1 MRLFGSDNISGI
13 MDRLGIEEDVPIEH
27 GMITKSIETAQ
38 KRVENRNFETRK
50 HVLEYDDVM
59 NQQRELIYAQRR
71 QVLTGENLKDN
82 IRGMIEASIQR
93 TVGSFAPEGVIPE
106 EWDLKGLLDYA
117 EQYFLPG
124 HKLTP
129 ENLKDMGRKKMQEVL
144 VEKSLEAYGAREAE
158 LGPETMRELER
169 AVMLRI
175 VDEKWM
181 DHLDAMDQ
189 LREGINL
196 RAYGQKDPL
205 VEYKFEGYEMFQNMI
220 DAIQDDVVRYI
231 FRVNLVRPQEEKARK
246 VVENRYAEE
255 GQKQPVRRE
264 DKVGRNDPCPCG
276 SGKKYKKCCGRTAAV

>member
-1 MRLFGSDNISGI
+1 

-27 GMITKSIETAQ
+27 SMITKSIETAQ
-38 KRVENRNFETRK
+38 KRVENRNFDTRK

-82 IRGMIEASIQR
+82 VRDMIDSCAQR
-93 TVGSFAPEGVIPE
+93 VVSVHAPEGVIPE

-124 HKLTP
+124 HTLTP
-129 ENLKDMGRKKMQEVL
+129 EDLEDMGRKELQEFL
-144 VEKSLEAYGAREAE
+144 VEKSREAYDAREKE
-158 LGPETMRELER
+158 LSPETMREIER
-169 AVMLRI
+169 VVMLRI

-205 VEYKFEGYEMFQNMI
+205 IEYKFEGYEMFQNMI
-220 DAIQDDVVRYI
+220 DTIQDDVVRHI
-231 FRVNLVRPQEEKARK
+231 FRVNLVRPQQEQARH

-264 DKVGRNDPCPCG
+264 DKVGRTDPVTVAR
-276 SGKKYKKCCGRTAAV
+276 STRNAAAGR